1 MPLPLLDLRTRGG
14 GEGGVDE
21 KRRAKTIRRA
31 DVRPPPAAHGDAAV
45 DRRTTAPATAILPR
59 FSAPTTAVWIARNAA
74 NAGPTTSCFAKKKRA
89 SGTRQPA
96 QPTPQGRGAEEVSPL
111 PFPPTCSLHRSC
123 GKKGKGE
130 RGRGGGGGAFPKLPA
145 TLHPSLFMCTVT
157 HSLPNLA
164 EK

>member
-74 NAGPTTSCFAKKKRA
+74 NAGPTTSCFAKKNRA
-89 SGTRQPA
+89 SGTRPGCSSTHSSRPGGRGGLSLTV
-96 QPTPQGRGAEEVSPL
+96 PTYLLTASIVRQKGQGRTREG
-111 PFPPTCSLHRSC
+111 R
-123 GKKGKGE
+123 
-130 RGRGGGGGAFPKLPA
+130 RGRGLSQ
-145 TLHPSLFMCTVT
+145 TSRHPPPIIIYVYRDSLFTKF
-157 HSLPNLA
+157 S
-164 EK
+164 